1 MGSLLLFLLLAPLS
15 SSLATGPRVTLQ
27 VKLKEAFRAKAS
39 QDSSFPEL
47 LQKLCLLLQLPSGTN
62 VTLYQTGPRHHLT
75 CRA

>member
-1 MGSLLLFLLLAPLS
+1 LALTDCWVLS
-15 SSLATGPRVTLQ
+15 HIFGFAGPRVTLQ